1 MEFSREV
8 HIAQMI
14 RLLGPPPLEF
24 LKKCDPSIRDGL
36 FSAQGTFLDIA
47 RNMMDTNSLACLGDF
62 KFPHLIPPENF
73 NFSNL
78 VPVLQGEDKRLFIEF
93 VCKMLRW
100 EPERRLTAKELYNDP
115 WLHSK

>member
-1 MEFSREV
+1 MGASWGYNMEFSREV

-36 FSAQGTFLDIA
+36 FSAQG
-47 RNMMDTNSLACLGDF
+47 DF

-93 VCKMLRW
+93 VRKMLRW
-100 EPERRLTAKELYNDP
+100 EPERRLTAK
-115 WLHSK
+115 